1 MTRFRWPRWEAVRG
15 IWPKLAGQLAGLGL
29 SAHGFVRRAADVR
42 SSVSLLKTNGSSNHG
57 DTLLLPLVALGT
69 VSLLA
74 GLALMSLP
82 LGPAHI
88 CLITGVGLTGAA
100 LVAALVRHLD
110 QRPVPGE
117 LARFQVLGERLER
130 GIEKLKD
137 LQWEL
142 SDNETRYRDLLDSQN
157 DIITRVDAQGRLT
170 FVNRAFC
177 RTFGVEAGTVLGTV
191 YEMEVLQHEG
201 EARDVAADP
210 GRRVRFEELVI
221 TADGPRWFAF
231 ESHAITTAEGRV
243 QELQLLGRD
252 VTEQRRAQKALAE
265 ARDQAESA
273 NRAKSRFLAAM
284 SHEIRTPM
292 NGILGM
298 TSLLNETVLSSEQQA
313 YVAAVDHSA
322 KNLLTIID
330 EILDLSKIEAGKLEI
345 HTAPFPLDAC
355 VQSVIEILAPRAR
368 EKRLDLAWRL
378 DADLPRLVIGD
389 ETRVRQIL
397 LNLIGNAIKFTDL
410 GGVAVRVKRSGPK
423 AGGLP
428 GGLGIEIEIADT
440 GAGIAPDQTGSL
452 FADFGQADDVVRR
465 TRSGTGL
472 GLAISRQLA
481 RAMDG
486 DIEFQSTLGQGS
498 TFVARLALQ
507 VADAAPAILAPATM
521 RASRRVLIV
530 SSRPQQRAIMR
541 EILNALAVPNET
553 ADPFGVL
560 DTIARLR
567 QRALEFDTIVADAE
581 LGVEAIARLV
591 AEVRPQD
598 GRRPR
603 TILVVD
609 QPGGGRLDAFRTAGA
624 DAYLVR
630 PVRPASLVV
639 QLDGTDEPAL
649 RAVET
654 VAPSEPGANATPPRP
669 RRILLVEDN
678 DINALLARRMS
689 ERAGCSV
696 HHASS
701 GAAALAHC
709 DGLLADPLG
718 SIDLVL
724 MDIHMPEMDG
734 FEASRRIKRLFAA
747 RGRIA
752 PPIVALTANA
762 FAEDRKRCLEAS
774 LDDYLAKPFDRSE
787 LEALLEKWCAA
798 RPSTRDGLIGVVAA

>member
-1 MTRFRWPRWEAVRG
+1 M
-15 IWPKLAGQLAGLGL
+15 
-29 SAHGFVRRAADVR
+29 AA
-42 SSVSLLKTNGSSNHG
+42 SVSGRMGQAATAWVPWARRWLDPLRTSGPPSNPG

-74 GLALMSLP
+74 GLALMALP
-82 LGPAHI
+82 LGPAHV

-110 QRPVPGE
+110 QRPAPGE
-117 LARFQVLGERLER
+117 LARFQFLGERLER

-177 RTFGVEAGTVLGTV
+177 RTFGVDAGAVLGTV
-191 YEMEVLQHEG
+191 YDLEVLQHEG
-201 EARDVAADP
+201 EPRDLAADP
-210 GRRVRFEELVI
+210 GRRVRFDELVI

-231 ESHAITTAEGRV
+231 ESHAITSAEGRV

-252 VTEQRRAQKALAE
+252 VTEQRRIQEALAE
-265 ARDQAESA
+265 ARDQAEAA

-298 TSLLNETVLSSEQQA
+298 TSLLSETPLSPEQSS
-313 YVAAVDHSA
+313 YVGAIDLSA
-322 KNLLTIID
+322 KNLLIIID

-345 HTAPFPLDAC
+345 HTAPFPLDEC
-355 VQSVIEILAPRAR
+355 VQSVIELLGPRAR
-368 EKRLDLAWRL
+368 EKRLDLAWRI
-378 DADLPRLVIGD
+378 DPDLPRLVIGD

-410 GGVAVRVKRSGPK
+410 GGVAVRVKRAVGI
-423 AGGLP
+423 AGAAVDARAASSLVV
-428 GGLGIEIEIADT
+428 EIEVADT

-465 TRSGTGL
+465 KRSGTGL

-486 DIEFQSTLGQGS
+486 DIEFQSTLGHGS
-498 TFVARLALQ
+498 TFVARVSLQ
-507 VADAAPAILAPATM
+507 VADPAPALQAPPIK
-521 RASRRVLIV
+521 RHSRRVLIV
-530 SSRPQQRAIMR
+530 SSRPQQRSVMR
-541 EILNALAVPNET
+541 EILSALAIPNDI
-553 ADPFGVL
+553 ADPFGAL
-560 DTIARLR
+560 DTIEQVR
-567 QRALEFDTIVADAE
+567 QRGQDFDTVVADAE
-581 LGVEAIARLV
+581 MGVEAVARLL

-630 PVRPASLVV
+630 PVRPASLIV
-639 QLDGTDEPAL
+639 QLDGAEEPAL
-649 RAVET
+649 RAAEPVEVT
-654 VAPSEPGANATPPRP
+654 VPGVAAVPPRA

-689 ERAGCSV
+689 ERAGCDV
-696 HHASS
+696 HHAPS

-709 DGLLADPLG
+709 DGLLADP
-718 SIDLVL
+718 SAAIDLVL

-762 FAEDRKRCLEAS
+762 FAEDRKRCLEAG

-798 RPSTRDGLIGVVAA
+798 RPSSRDGLIGVVAA